1 MIELLDYILD
11 YDDNFWIVNNITDG
25 VAKGYIVY
33 RVSDGGK
40 LNYITGKGYIKDNDN
55 NGILEVPKKYKRL
68 FNPRE
73 FYKNNKCNLEGIWLD
88 YVNVLNE
95 IGIEDND
102 IGIFGS
108 YLIGFDITKDVDFS
122 IYGKDN
128 LYRYY
133 ENIEYIK
140 SRLNVSSISEEH
152 AEHQYNKHKVKFSEK
167 CDLKEIIT
175 RNWSGIELDNGV
187 LSTPRFID
195 LEYMS
200 IPQKRGVDKEVE
212 VKVLEGISTAMLPRV
227 AIVTYNN
234 EEYKVLSTLWKFQS
248 FAHVGDACRLYGNV
262 DETKKIII
270 LDDNKYY
277 INYLIKSNK
286 IVDDSIRNDAA
297 FFEKSLLKYKE
308 KIFDEIKHIYENEY
322 WFVHELMGY
331 LNILNGV
338 IFLV

>member
-33 RVSDGGK
+33 RVSDEGK
-40 LNYITGKGYIKDNDN
+40 LNHITGKRYIKDNDN
-55 NGILEVPKKYKRL
+55 KGILEVSKEYKRL

-73 FYKNNKCNLEGIWLD
+73 FYINNKSNLEGIWLD

-95 IGIEDND
+95 IGIEDKD

-108 YLIGFDITKDVDFS
+108 YLIGFDITKDVDFA

-128 LYRYY
+128 LYKYY
-133 ENIEYIK
+133 ENIDYIK
-140 SRLNVSSISEEH
+140 DKLNVSSISEEH
-152 AEHQYNKHKVKFSEK
+152 AEYQYNKHKVKFSEK
-167 CDLKEIIT
+167 CDLKEIVS

-195 LEYMS
+195 LENMS
-200 IPQKRGVDKEVE
+200 IPKKCGVDKEVE
-212 VKVLEGISTAMLPRV
+212 VKVLEGIGTAMLPRI
-227 AIVTYNN
+227 AIVKYND

-248 FAHVGDACRLYGNV
+248 FAHVGDVCRIYGNV
-262 DETKKIII
+262 DEIRKVII

-286 IVDDSIRNDAA
+286 IVDDSVGNDAV
-297 FFEKSLLKYKE
+297 FLLKNIIIYC
-308 KIFDEIKHIYENEY
+308 KIFYRIE
-322 WFVHELMGY
+322 V
-331 LNILNGV
+331 IL
-338 IFLV
+338 